1 MDRNDLGLGQRIG
14 MAFRLI
20 FNGDFARQVQAGL
33 KAIEAK
39 HEKPAPTAKI
49 AAPPPEKA
57 HASGL
62 MLLSALQREGRFVD
76 FLRQDVAG
84 FSDEEVGA
92 AARVVHSGCG
102 KVVNQYFEFQPSSPE
117 AEGTSI
123 TVPAGFDA
131 QKIRLTGN
139 VTGQPPYKGVLRHHG
154 WIAKT
159 IRMPEI
165 SESMDPRVIAPAE
178 IELA

>member
-1 MDRNDLGLGQRIG
+1 

-33 KAIEAK
+33 KAIGGKE
-39 HEKPAPTAKI
+39 EKAAVAPKPTAL
-49 AAPPPEKA
+49 PPEKV

-76 FLRQDVAG
+76 FLRQDVAA

-102 KVVNQYFEFQPSSPE
+102 KVVNQYL
-117 AEGTSI
+117 
-123 TVPAGFDA
+123 
-131 QKIRLTGN
+131 K
-139 VTGQPPYKGVLRHHG
+139 KGS
-154 WIAKT
+154 T
-159 IRMPEI
+159 QMTNPF
-165 SESMDPRVIAPAE
+165 
-178 IELA
+178 